1 MFSKYKSTYVSLYW
15 FKKKFLFIK
24 ISPIL
29 RNFHAIRDT
38 ETTCSFFDKNTET
51 TCSNPLSLFFFFFLS
66 IFYCA
71 GDNSLFGQA
80 STIVTFILFTYIRI
94 IKFSTLQQPQQK
106 TSVDRSRETRS
117 NQGASVLQTRTSLY
131 NLHF

>member
-1 MFSKYKSTYVSLYW
+1 MITIMFLKYKSTYVSLYW

-24 ISPIL
+24 ISLVL

-38 ETTCSFFDKNTET
+38 ETTCS
-51 TCSNPLSLFFFFFLS
+51 NPLSLSFFFLFFLFFS
-66 IFYCA
+66 IVYCA

-80 STIVTFILFTYIRI
+80 STFFTFILFSYIRI
-94 IKFSTLQQPQQK
+94 IKFSTPQQPQQK

-117 NQGASVLQTRTSLY
+117 NQGASVLQT
-131 NLHF
+131 

>member
-1 MFSKYKSTYVSLYW
+1 MFSKYKSRYVSLYW

-38 ETTCSFFDKNTET
+38 ETTCSN
-51 TCSNPLSLFFFFFLS
+51 SLSLKFFFLS
-66 IFYCA
+66 IVYCA

-80 STIVTFILFTYIRI
+80 STFFTFILFTYIRI
-94 IKFSTLQQPQQK
+94 VKFSTPQQPQQK

>member
-1 MFSKYKSTYVSLYW
+1 MITIMFSKYKSRYVSLYW

-24 ISPIL
+24 ISLIL

-38 ETTCSFFDKNTET
+38 ETTCS
-51 TCSNPLSLFFFFFLS
+51 NPLSLSHFFFHFFFFFLS
-66 IFYCA
+66 IVYCA

-80 STIVTFILFTYIRI
+80 STFFTFILFTYIRI
-94 IKFSTLQQPQQK
+94 VKFSTPQQPQQK

-117 NQGASVLQTRTSLY
+117 NQGASVLQT
-131 NLHF
+131 